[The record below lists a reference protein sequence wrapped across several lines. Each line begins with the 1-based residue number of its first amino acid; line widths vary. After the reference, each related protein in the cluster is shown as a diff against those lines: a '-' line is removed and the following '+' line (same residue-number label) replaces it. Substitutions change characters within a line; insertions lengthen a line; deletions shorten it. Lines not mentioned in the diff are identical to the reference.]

1 MRVMSLRTWAWIAV
15 GVAALAMVALIA
27 LRPAGSTRSA
37 SIAASSAPI
46 GGAFELTDQNGR
58 AVNQS
63 LLQGK
68 WSAVYFGYTYCPDV
82 CPTTL
87 QMLGTVDRS
96 LGARQKD
103 FQVVFVTVDP
113 ARDTAAQ
120 LKLYLS
126 NGVFPPGGIGLTGS
140 QGQIAQIA
148 GAYGVYFQKQGT
160 GANYSVNHSSAIY
173 LMNPK
178 GGFDS
183 VIASDSTPA
192 DARAAILRAMASGP
206 AGA

>member
-1 MRVMSLRTWAWIAV
+1 MSLRTWAWIAV
-15 GVAALAMVALIA
+15 GLAGVALAVFIA
-27 LRPAGSTRSA
+27 IRPAEPARP
-37 SIAASSAPI
+37 AAGVPI
-46 GGAFELTDQNGR
+46 GGAFQLTDQNGR

-63 LLQGK
+63 LLHGK

-87 QMLGTVDRS
+87 QMLGTVERS
-96 LGARQKD
+96 LGPRQKD

-113 ARDTAAQ
+113 ARDTPPQ

-126 NGVFPPGGIGLTGS
+126 NGVFPPGAIGLTGTPD
-140 QGQIAQIA
+140 QISRIT

-160 GANYSVNHSSAIY
+160 GADYTVNHSSAVY
-173 LMNPK
+173 LMNPN
-178 GGFDS
+178 GAFDS

-192 DARAAILRAMASGP
+192 DAKAAILEAMDRG
-206 AGA
+206 

>member
-1 MRVMSLRTWAWIAV
+1 MRVMSLRTLAWIAV
-15 GVAALAMVALIA
+15 GLAAIA
-27 LRPAGSTRSA
+27 LTVFIVIRPAQPARPTA
-37 SIAASSAPI
+37 SVPI
-46 GGAFELTDQNGR
+46 GGAFQLTDQGGR
-58 AVNQS
+58 AVDQS
-63 LLQGK
+63 LLHGK

-113 ARDTAAQ
+113 ARDTPSQ

-126 NGVFPPGGIGLTGS
+126 NGVFPPGAIGLTGTPD
-140 QGQIAQIA
+140 QIARIA
-148 GAYGVYFQKQGT
+148 AAYGVYYQKQGA
-160 GANYSVNHSSAIY
+160 GADYTVNHSSVIY
-173 LMNPK
+173 LMNPS

-183 VIASDSTPA
+183 VIASASTPA
-192 DARAAILRAMASGP
+192 DAKAAILKAMNGGS

>member
-1 MRVMSLRTWAWIAV
+1 M
-15 GVAALAMVALIA
+15 
-27 LRPAGSTRSA
+27 
-37 SIAASSAPI
+37 
-46 GGAFELTDQNGR
+46 
-58 AVNQS
+58 NQS
-63 LLQGK
+63 LLKGK

-96 LGARQKD
+96 LGARQQD

-113 ARDTAAQ
+113 ARDTPSQ

-126 NGVFPPGGIGLTGS
+126 NGVFPPGAIGLTGTPE
-140 QGQIAQIA
+140 QIAQIA
-148 GAYGVYFQKQGT
+148 GAYGVYYQKQGT
-160 GANYSVNHSSAIY
+160 GADYSVNHSSAIY

-192 DARAAILRAMASGP
+192 DARAAILRAMDGGA